1 MDAKGVYG
9 YPGQSETTPSA
20 EQQLVAEKQIAA
32 ERERNLF
39 THCCSFWC
47 SSKVSIWI
55 LVVLLAVTAGFAWA
69 AYGEASD
76 TKLHFEDD
84 VIKILKDKFDLEPVD

>member
-1 MDAKGVYG
+1 
-9 YPGQSETTPSA
+9 
-20 EQQLVAEKQIAA
+20 
-32 ERERNLF
+32 
-39 THCCSFWC
+39 
-47 SSKVSIWI
+47 VSIWI